1 MLCADVV
8 AEWVRQ
14 EKDTVD
20 TSCSGSRHKEE
31 PIVMEG
37 LRLLFREPT
46 DQTRTA
52 PAASA
57 LRARRWLRVDLP
69 MALAA

>member
-14 EKDTVD
+14 EKDTV
-20 TSCSGSRHKEE
+20 TSGSRLKEE
-31 PIVMEG
+31 PTSIVMEG

-46 DQTRTA
+46 NQTRTA